1 MRTLPSSAC
10 DFQSHL
16 GHQCPADSWRK
27 TEDRRQ
33 HGAFWRPARP
43 RRDVLCVLP
52 RSVGWNTVWEPAR
65 SKEAS
70 RGWFNRQITRRCDPS
85 SLRGFPLLSCHLFIY
100 FLNESGNIYFRF
112 SLVFFFFFFFFF
124 FYHIGSMWE
133 FLDQGSNVCCMA
145 ATRTTAVRMQEP
157 QPARPSKNS
166 LSWHFN
172 VLGTL
177 PKSFS

>member
-112 SLVFFFFFFFFF
+112 SLVWGFWGVFCFLFFFFWPPRQ
-124 FYHIGSMWE
+124 YVGIPG
-133 FLDQGSNVCCMA
+133 QGIEPIPHSSNQSHRGENTGA
-145 ATRTTAVRMQEP
+145 STQ
-157 QPARPSKNS
+157 
-166 LSWHFN
+166 
-172 VLGTL
+172 
-177 PKSFS
+177 